1 MENFFLK
8 LYTLDAHQSIDI
20 CHVSAREVYSSLS
33 SQVVEYECPFPQT
46 LTDAGIITILSLNP
60 LGEKLGLL

>member
-46 LTDAGIITILSLNP
+46 LIVLSLFWV
-60 LGEKLGLL
+60 LTH